1 MRHLRFLLAF
11 LDLIVDVSLDFPW
24 VSNHNITTKYP
35 DTWHILTDTT
45 AQVNKQ
51 KAEALNQEG
60 PLAITKLDMQQKS
73 IMITTMKKNVS
84 EVLLGQ
90 LGLGSI
96 DERHDLPVF
105 SGHLEE
111 VVGQELLR
119 GPALVNVHLQWTR
132 SQHPPV
138 KLLSYFVIKKYWT
151 ALNVAIR
158 K

>member
-119 GPALVNVHLQWTR
+119 GPALVNVHL
-132 SQHPPV
+132 
-138 KLLSYFVIKKYWT
+138 K
-151 ALNVAIR
+151 ALVQEVLEG
-158 K
+158 